1 MGLAR
6 ALTPL
11 AACLALAPGGAA
23 AEIVFLGLPQSRVIA
38 HEGATQREDLAPGAR
53 TDAATLISRTP
64 QGFAWTSRGDIPLS
78 RTTSGI
84 YEIYTAPGGA
94 GFIKIQT
101 FPLPG
106 EDPGARPC
114 LEVIHQHL
122 VTITHFGTG
131 SPQP

>member
-6 ALTPL
+6 LTPTTRP
-11 AACLALAPGGAA
+11 ARTPGGAR
-23 AEIVFLGLPQSRVIA
+23 AEGPRRSRTIA
-38 HEGATQREDLAPGAR
+38 HDSAARREDLAPGAR
-53 TDAATLISRTP
+53 ADAATLVSRTP
-64 QGFAWTSRGDIPLS
+64 QGFAWTSRGDIPLV

-106 EDPGARPC
+106 EDPRARRC
-114 LEVIHQHL
+114 LEVIHLHL

-131 SPQP
+131 SPQR